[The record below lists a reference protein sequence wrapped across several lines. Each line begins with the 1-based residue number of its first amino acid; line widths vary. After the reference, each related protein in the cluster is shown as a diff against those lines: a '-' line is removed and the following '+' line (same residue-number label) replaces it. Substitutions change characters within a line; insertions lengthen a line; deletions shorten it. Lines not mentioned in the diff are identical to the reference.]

1 MLNSSGVEKIYT
13 LTNGLTNIQKSDL
26 YSEVALAKK
35 DRLLQ
40 GSNKKSKVITRTNSC
55 KVLFCRFRLL
65 WDTISKMVALTG
77 KKVFNFV
84 SMNKT
89 SLCEYSRYI

>member
-35 DRLLQ
+35 
-40 GSNKKSKVITRTNSC
+40 VISLVTATDNG
-55 KVLFCRFRLL
+55 VE
-65 WDTISKMVALTG
+65 
-77 KKVFNFV
+77 
-84 SMNKT
+84 SM
-89 SLCEYSRYI
+89 